1 MPFSLILLKLGRGVL
16 TLLLAVSFVFL
27 ALRLSGDPAELLA
40 GSEAPPEVVEQ
51 YRTRLGLDQPIP
63 VQYAAYLGGL
73 LQGDFGAS
81 FRDGRPALEVV
92 MERVPKT
99 LWLAT
104 VAYAGGALLGILLGM
119 AAALAHGTLLD
130 RGLMSVA
137 VLGYSMPNFFLG
149 VLLIYLFAMVLQVL
163 PSSGSSSP
171 WHILLPALTLG
182 TAFAGQLARFTR
194 SAMLEVLGRTY
205 MRTAAAKGVQ
215 APRRLWRHA
224 LPNALI
230 PVVTIMGLKLGSILA
245 WAVVTESVFAWPGV
259 ARLLTSAVAQRDLPV
274 VQTIILL
281 TVLVM
286 VVVNVTV
293 DILYGWL
300 DPRIASE
307 RSRMAS
313 S

>member
-1 MPFSLILLKLGRGVL
+1 MPLLPVLLKLGRGLL

-40 GSEAPPEVVEQ
+40 GSEAPPELVEE
-51 YRTRLGLDQPIP
+51 YRARLGLDRPVA

-73 LQGDFGAS
+73 LQGDFGTS

-92 MERVPKT
+92 MERVPRT
-99 LWLAT
+99 LWLAAT
-104 VAYAGGALLGILLGM
+104 AYAGGALLGILLGM

-130 RGLMSVA
+130 RGLMGVA
-137 VLGYSMPNFFLG
+137 VLGYSTPNFFLG

-171 WHILLPALTLG
+171 WHVVLPAFTLG

-205 MRTAAAKGVQ
+205 MRTATAKGI
-215 APRRLWRHA
+215 PSGRRLLRHA
-224 LPNALI
+224 LPNAMI

-245 WAVVTESVFAWPGV
+245 WAVVTEAVFAWPGV
-259 ARLLTSAVAQRDLPV
+259 ARLLTTAVVQRDLPV

-300 DPRIASE
+300 DPRIAGGRARGS
-307 RSRMAS
+307 A
-313 S
+313 

>member
-1 MPFSLILLKLGRGVL
+1 MSLPQILLKIGRGLL
-16 TLLLAVSFVFL
+16 TLLLGVSFVFL
-27 ALRLSGDPAELLA
+27 ALRLSGDPAELLLGA
-40 GSEAPPEVVEQ
+40 ETPPEVIEE
-51 YRTRLGLDQPIP
+51 YSARLGLDQPIP
-63 VQYAAYLGGL
+63 VQYVRFLGDL
-73 LQGDFGAS
+73 LQGDFGTS

-92 MERVPKT
+92 MERVPRT
-99 LWLAT
+99 LVLAL
-104 VAYAGGALLGILLGM
+104 VAYLGGALLGIVLGM

-130 RGLMSVA
+130 RGLMGIA
-137 VLGYSMPNFFLG
+137 VLGYSTPNFFVG

-163 PSSGSSSP
+163 PSSGSSSA
-171 WHILLPALTLG
+171 WHIILPAFTLG

-300 DPRIASE
+300 DPRIAAE
-307 RSRMAS
+307 RKRTAAA
-313 S
+313 